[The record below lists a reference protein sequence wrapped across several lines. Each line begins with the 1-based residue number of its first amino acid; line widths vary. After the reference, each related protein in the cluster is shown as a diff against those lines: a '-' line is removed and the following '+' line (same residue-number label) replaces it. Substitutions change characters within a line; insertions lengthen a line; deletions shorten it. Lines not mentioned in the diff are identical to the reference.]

1 MRKTVHIVWIVAGI
15 LTLTALSAFAQQKGK
30 AVYMAKCASC
40 HGANGTAPAGIAKAM
55 HVKAANDPSVKSSS
69 EAQMIEITRKGAG
82 KMPGYAGKL
91 TDAEIKDSVAYF
103 RFLGK

>member
-1 MRKTVHIVWIVAGI
+1 MRKTVYLAGIVAGV
-15 LTLTALSAFAQQKGK
+15 LTLAALSAFAQQKGK

-55 HVKAANDPSVKSSS
+55 HVKAANDPAIKAHS
-69 EAQMIEITRKGAG
+69 EAQMLEVTRKGAG